1 MTIDMN
7 NWKKI
12 LIIMSASILSAY
24 LLAGCGS
31 GSSTDSADME
41 TVSIKKDGTIEHLII
56 GQFDEEH
63 KERYDI
69 DDLSAKA
76 QEKIDSYS
84 NEADG
89 IVLESAEENDG
100 KFIVRITYKSGE
112 DYTLFNRR
120 ELFYGTV
127 AEASA
132 QGFSVRNI
140 FSEDGTAMNDT
151 EQIWENH
158 VVFIQTNE
166 GEALDV
172 NVYGK
177 ILYTSENV
185 VRAGKNDVMITAGEG
200 DMISCIVFK

>member
-1 MTIDMN
+1 MAIDMN
-7 NWKKI
+7 KLKKI
-12 LIIMSASILSAY
+12 LIIMSAAILSAY

-31 GSSTDSADME
+31 GSSTASADIE

-56 GQFDEEH
+56 GQFDEH

-69 DDLSAKA
+69 DELSAKA

-84 NEADG
+84 NEVDG

-100 KFIVRITYKSGE
+100 KFVVRITYKSGE

-151 EQIWENH
+151 KQIWDNH

-166 GEALDV
+166 GESLDV